1 MSAAGDSRDAVLRDF
16 LSWLEQNDPDGGWYL
31 DEGPVPTPEPATA
44 GPAAG
49 APARAVRAAEAPATT
64 PESVAEVPG
73 GPARPRRVLPALE
86 LDAHFKRRAELFVA
100 ETLGRIERLPE
111 AAEGLAA
118 DPYLVEA
125 GGDKAAALARLKLE
139 VLPCTACA
147 LSQGRK
153 STVFGAGDP
162 DADIFFIG
170 EAPGRDEDLQGEP
183 FVGRSGQLLTK
194 VIGAIGF
201 AREDVYIGNILKC
214 RPPENRDPT
223 GEEVEACEGHLM
235 RQLAIIR
242 PRVICCLGRI
252 AAQTLLGVDTSLK
265 RLRESVHFYAGVPVM
280 ATYHPAAL
288 LRNPDYKRDT
298 WDDVRKLRMLHDAL
312 VERS

>member
-1 MSAAGDSRDAVLRDF
+1 MPA
-16 LSWLEQNDPDGGWYL
+16 
-31 DEGPVPTPEPATA
+31 PVATPEPAIPE
-44 GPAAG
+44 PAAS
-49 APARAVRAAEAPATT
+49 APTAPDPTPPERAAATVAAAPEPVA
-64 PESVAEVPG
+64 SAAAEVPG
-73 GPARPRRVLPALE
+73 GLAKPRRQLPP
-86 LDAHFKRRAELFVA
+86 LDLDSAFKRRAEIFVA
-100 ETLGRIERLPE
+100 ETVGKIARQSG
-111 AAEGLAA
+111 AGGLAA

-125 GGDKAAALARLKLE
+125 GGDKAAALARLKAE
-139 VLPCTACA
+139 VLPCTACS
-147 LSQGRK
+147 LSGGRK
-153 STVFGAGDP
+153 NTVFGAGDP

-194 VIGAIGF
+194 IIGAIGLG
-201 AREDVYIGNILKC
+201 REDVYIGNILKC

-223 GEEVEACEGHLM
+223 GVEVEACEPHLM
-235 RQLAIIR
+235 RQLAIIQ

-265 RLRESVHFYAGVPVM
+265 RLRDSVHFYAGVPVM

-298 WDDVRKLRMLHDAL
+298 WDDVRRLRVLHDAL
-312 VERS
+312 LEQD